1 MNKDDFQ
8 KLSYFRDR
16 GMVPDL
22 FWYQLNGKSP
32 QENFEEQRNNIY
44 EQINYG
50 DTNEPMNI
58 KVTCESK
65 VKK

>member
-16 GMVPDL
+16 GMVPDQ

-32 QENFEEQRNNIY
+32 QENFEEQRNNLY

-50 DTNEPMNI
+50 DNNEPMNI

>member
-32 QENFEEQRNNIY
+32 QENFEE
-44 EQINYG
+44 
-50 DTNEPMNI
+50 
-58 KVTCESK
+58 
-65 VKK
+65 

>member
-8 KLSYFRDR
+8 KLRYFRDR

-50 DTNEPMNI
+50 DNNEPMNI